1 MDATPAPLQ
10 LDAATVTFIEG
21 GVSIIVGSCGADG
34 VPSVVRAVGCRV
46 SADRALMTVLLV
58 ASQCSAL
65 LEQLRGGGPIAVV
78 FTEPPTH
85 RALQLKAPGATVAEA
100 TPTDW
105 ATATRHQQQFAAA
118 IDALGFG
125 HDFACAIHSWR
136 PGDMVAAHFRP
147 TEAYDQTP
155 GPNAGSALKAACA

>member
-1 MDATPAPLQ
+1 MDATPASLR
-10 LDAATVTFIEG
+10 LDAASVAFIEG

-46 SADRALMTVLLV
+46 SDDRTQLTALLV
-58 ASQCSAL
+58 ASQCGTL
-65 LEQLRGGGPIAVV
+65 LEQLRAGGPIAVV

-85 RALQLKAPGATVAEA
+85 RALQLKAPGARVAEA

-118 IDALGFG
+118 IEALGFG

-147 TEAYDQTP
+147 SEAYDQTP
-155 GPNAGSALKAACA
+155 GPNAGSALKSATA